1 MVIPFKRYY
10 SSFSRYHIVKY
21 LLLTKYDSQDNYGY
35 PFALPQIFGWCG
47 KVFEATFRYIRNVY
61 IHTYVMPYI
70 RQALVESIAAAA
82 YMPASVLDIKREYA
96 EVKHDYP
103 TQLIETHTTHPVE
116 EYRDLDYYIIELI
129 RAVDDM
135 GFVSFREVNEIEDAF
150 TASDQGQDFSA
161 YEHEYDKRRNNK

>member
-1 MVIPFKRYY
+1 
-10 SSFSRYHIVKY
+10 
-21 LLLTKYDSQDNYGY
+21 
-35 PFALPQIFGWCG
+35 
-47 KVFEATFRYIRNVY
+47 
-61 IHTYVMPYI
+61 MPYI

-82 YMPASVLDIKREYA
+82 YMPSSVLDIISEYA

-103 TQLIETHTTHPVE
+103 TPLIETHTTHPVE

-129 RAVDDM
+129 RCFDGKMDV
-135 GFVSFREVNEIEDAF
+135 VSFCEVNEIEDAF